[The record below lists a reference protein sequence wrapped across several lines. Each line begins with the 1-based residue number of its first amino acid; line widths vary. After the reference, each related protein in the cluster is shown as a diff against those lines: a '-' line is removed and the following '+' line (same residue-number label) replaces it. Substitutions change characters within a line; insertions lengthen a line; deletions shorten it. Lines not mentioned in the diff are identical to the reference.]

1 MYNITT
7 PYILPYPNFT
17 AFSAILHLFCFIQP
31 YDLTKRDRRYC
42 NGLYGIN
49 SPTYKLQLTAVLE
62 HIYCNSGLNVRPENI
77 VITACTNVYTNEEQQ
92 SPCTRHSK
100 SAHFDKTQ
108 SETNTFSCSK

>member
-31 YDLTKRDRRYC
+31 YLLAKRDRRYC

-77 VITACTNVYTNEEQQ
+77 VITACTNVYTNEEQR

-100 SAHFDKTQ
+100 
-108 SETNTFSCSK
+108 

>member
-7 PYILPYPNFT
+7 PYIALPQFYNTSHNFVLFMSHVIS
-17 AFSAILHLFCFIQP
+17 FSN
-31 YDLTKRDRRYC
+31 KMDRWYC

-49 SPTYKLQLTAVLE
+49 SPTYKLQLTAVQE

-92 SPCTRHSK
+92 SLCTRHSK

>member
-1 MYNITT
+1 M
-7 PYILPYPNFT
+7 
-17 AFSAILHLFCFIQP
+17 
-31 YDLTKRDRRYC
+31 DRWYC

-49 SPTYKLQLTAVLE
+49 SPTYKLQLTAVQE

-77 VITACTNVYTNEEQQ
+77 VITACTNVYTNEEQR

-108 SETNTFSCSK
+108 SETNTFPVQKNRQWQRLVCILNIWQQIFAETC

>member
-7 PYILPYPNFT
+7 LYIALLCFT
-17 AFSAILHLFCFIQP
+17 EFPTSISLLWISQLYFANEM
-31 YDLTKRDRRYC
+31 DRRYC

-49 SPTYKLQLTAVLE
+49 SPTYKLQLTAVQE

-77 VITACTNVYTNEEQQ
+77 VITACTNVYTNEEQR

>member
-7 PYILPYPNFT
+7 PYILPYPNCT

-49 SPTYKLQLTAVLE
+49 SPTYKLQLTAVQE

-77 VITACTNVYTNEEQQ
+77 VITACTNVRTHTNEQ
-92 SPCTRHSK
+92 
-100 SAHFDKTQ
+100 
-108 SETNTFSCSK
+108 